1 MELWLRFRRAER
13 LQADAIVDVSS
24 PEEWR
29 GIVRERRPI
38 SSILWLK
45 PPLFRPSAAPGSVCF
60 VRRHPHE
67 KNCVNDPERNNS
79 YRQAAMRLASSL
91 RDAIGAEKT
100 LVYAPL
106 RGAWPIWKAVG
117 QFLPDLKL
125 EAYHPVTSSF
135 VFHSAES
142 GIVNRQGRPASGRF
156 NHILEL
162 QRLRPILREYSCLIY
177 LDEIVSGGMMA
188 GYLRDMIGLGL
199 NREVKLVAC
208 GLADDFGR
216 RSEFERRLIAGLKDE
231 GRIAD
236 FLWEGCASLI
246 TQDQKFLLGI
256 HYLDYHDGLNIVP
269 VLNDRMEY
277 YDEYRAFESE
287 VMAGARQAERRTP

>member
-1 MELWLRFRRAER
+1 MELWLRFLRAER
-13 LQADAIVDVSS
+13 LQADSVVDVSS

-29 GIVRERRPI
+29 GIVRDQRPI

-45 PPLFRPSAAPGSVCF
+45 PPLFRPTAAPGSVCF
-60 VRRHPHE
+60 MRRHPHE
-67 KNCVNDPERNNS
+67 KNYANNPERNAS
-79 YRQAAMRLASSL
+79 FRQAAIRLASKL
-91 RDAIGAEKT
+91 GDAVGAEKT
-100 LVYAPL
+100 LVFAPL

-117 QFLPDLKL
+117 QFLPDL
-125 EAYHPVTSSF
+125 EIDVYHPVTSSF

-156 NHILEL
+156 NNILEL
-162 QRLRPILREYSCLIY
+162 QRLRPVLHEYRFLVY

-199 NREVKLVAC
+199 DRDIKIVAC

-216 RSEFERRLIAGLKDE
+216 RSEFKRRLIAALKDE

-236 FLWEGCASLI
+236 FLWEGCSSLI
-246 TQDQKFLLGI
+246 TQDQKYLLGI

-269 VLNDRMEY
+269 VLNDRTEY
-277 YDEYRAFESE
+277 SDEYTAFESE
-287 VMAGARQAERRTP
+287 VMASGRAPNPRWP